1 MKPEHHKPKKK
12 EKSKE
17 KAPKEQKPEEQK
29 PKKESKIGKTSGSK
43 SRSKSRMLAEAQKW
57 KPITSPELRE
67 AYFIK
72 TDWVKKL
79 IPKLK
84 EKAEAPEE
92 KEES

>member
-1 MKPEHHKPKKK
+1 MKPEHHKPTKKG
-12 EKSKE
+12 KSKE
-17 KAPKEQKPEEQK
+17 KAPEEQK
-29 PKKESKIGKTSGSK
+29 PKEESKIDKAGGSK
-43 SRSKSRMLAEAQKW
+43 SRVKSRMLAEAQKW

-67 AYFIK
+67 AYSTK

>member
-1 MKPEHHKPKKK
+1 MKPEHRKPTKKG
-12 EKSKE
+12 KSKE
-17 KAPKEQKPEEQK
+17 KAPEEQK
-29 PKKESKIGKTSGSK
+29 PKEESKIGKASGSK

-67 AYFIK
+67 AYSTK

-84 EKAEAPEE
+84 EKAEAREE

>member
-1 MKPEHHKPKKK
+1 MKPEHHKPTKKG
-12 EKSKE
+12 KSKE
-17 KAPKEQKPEEQK
+17 KAPEEQKPEEK
-29 PKKESKIGKTSGSK
+29 PKEESKIDKASGSK
-43 SRSKSRMLAEAQKW
+43 SRVKSRMLAEAQKW

-67 AYFIK
+67 AYSIK

-84 EKAEAPEE
+84 AKAEALEE

>member
-1 MKPEHHKPKKK
+1 MKPEHRKLRKK

-17 KAPKEQKPEEQK
+17 KVPKEQKPEEK
-29 PKKESKIGKTSGSK
+29 PKEESKIGKASGSK

-67 AYFIK
+67 TYSTK

-84 EKAEAPEE
+84 ERAEAREE